1 MRSCSYD
8 RNAIKLVACDKNIR
22 QLVFKDKVKEV
33 VARRGHCPA
42 VFFVMVYYQTVA
54 LRNLLEAL
62 VVVGIAS
69 AGVFNAVDMAVVMDH
84 LVQERS
90 ADILDGSGKR
100 TGSDVYLVAIPCNG
114 YPSVI
119 PCGEMPVG
127 AGCGLN
133 CDGWSYKCTF
143 KIVLV
148 EQVKELVEIPRDTV
162 IGRKLFHFTPLL
174 IR

>member
-1 MRSCSYD
+1 M
-8 RNAIKLVACDKNIR
+8 A
-22 QLVFKDKVKEV
+22 
-33 VARRGHCPA
+33 
-42 VFFVMVYYQTVA
+42 YYQTVA

-62 VVVGIAS
+62 IVVGIAS
-69 AGVFNAVDMAVVMDH
+69 ARVLDAIDMAVVMNH
-84 LVQERS
+84 FVQERS
-90 ADILDGSGKR
+90 ADVLDGPCQCSCA
-100 TGSDVYLVAIPCNG
+100 DVYLVAIPCNG

-148 EQVKELVEIPRDTV
+148 EQVKELVEIPRNAV
-162 IGRKLFHFTPLL
+162 ISLL
-174 IR
+174 SNRAGIR

>member
-1 MRSCSYD
+1 
-8 RNAIKLVACDKNIR
+8 
-22 QLVFKDKVKEV
+22 
-33 VARRGHCPA
+33 
-42 VFFVMVYYQTVA
+42 MVYYQTVA

-84 LVQERS
+84 LMQERS

>member
-1 MRSCSYD
+1 MR
-8 RNAIKLVACDKNIR
+8 
-22 QLVFKDKVKEV
+22 
-33 VARRGHCPA
+33 
-42 VFFVMVYYQTVA
+42 YYQAVA
-54 LRNLLEAL
+54 FCNFLEAL
-62 VVVGIAS
+62 VVVGVSS
-69 AGVFNAVDMAVVMDH
+69 ARVLDAVDVTVVMDH

-127 AGCGLN
+127 AGGGLN

-143 KIVLV
+143 KIVV
-148 EQVKELVEIPRDTV
+148 VQEVKELVQVTSNTV
-162 IGRKLFHFTPLL
+162 IRSQLFHFSIPLT
-174 IR
+174 R

>member
-1 MRSCSYD
+1 
-8 RNAIKLVACDKNIR
+8 
-22 QLVFKDKVKEV
+22 
-33 VARRGHCPA
+33 
-42 VFFVMVYYQTVA
+42 MVYYQTVA

-84 LVQERS
+84 LVQERG
-90 ADILDGSGKR
+90 ADVLDGPCQRSCA
-100 TGSDVYLVAIPCNG
+100 DVYLVAIPCNG

-133 CDGWSYKCTF
+133 CDGWSYKCAF
-143 KIVLV
+143 KIVPV
-148 EQVKELVEIPRDTV
+148 EQVKELVEIPRNAI
-162 IGRKLFHFTPLL
+162 IGRELFHFFHLL